1 MTMTLFALAAFELM
15 NVYTHAAHV
24 SAVAARE
31 STPTSHSEEVRRLMA
46 AAKEA
51 GESALELSWSQTL
64 LGGSEGARKFE
75 ALFQRMYGLNLKL
88 SFTPG
93 PSMTDMAG
101 KITQEVTAGR
111 RPSTDILLGTESHF
125 GALLERK
132 ILEEYAYARLS
143 PRVVK
148 ELVTPNNIAV
158 EIATILSGITYNTS
172 LVRPTE
178 FPKRLQDLLQPR
190 WKGKIASTQNA
201 AIFDRI
207 AYRPEWSVEKITALV
222 RRLSEQVGGL
232 IRASENE
239 RIISGEFYLLALD
252 GGGHQVLR
260 RRAQGAPLGHAIP
273 EDAATVAF
281 LHMGVPRYTLHPN
294 LAKLF
299 INMIVSDEGQ
309 KVVYA
314 THFTDHHALPGSQAA
329 GALKELTAKGVA
341 PLRVDVKF
349 VTGHPEIGKL
359 SDELRHILRGR

>member
-1 MTMTLFALAAFELM
+1 MTMTLFVLAAFGLM
-15 NVYTHAAHV
+15 NVSAYAAQA
-24 SAVAARE
+24 SATQALEA
-31 STPTSHSEEVRRLMA
+31 TPTSHSEEVRRLIA
-46 AAKEA
+46 VAKEA
-51 GESALELSWSQTL
+51 GESALDLSWSQTL

-111 RPSTDILLGTESHF
+111 GPSTDILLGTESHF

-143 PRVVK
+143 PRIGK
-148 ELVTPNNIAV
+148 ELVAPNNIGV

-172 LVRPTE
+172 LVRPAE
-178 FPKRLQDLLQPR
+178 IPRKLPDLLQPR

-207 AYRPEWSVEKITALV
+207 AYRPEWSVEKVRAFV

-239 RIISGEFYLLALD
+239 RIVSGEFHLLALD

-260 RRAQGAPLGHAIP
+260 QQAQGAPLGHAIP

-281 LHMGVPRYTLHPN
+281 LHMGVPRYSLHPN

-314 THFTDHHALPGSQAA
+314 THLTDHHALAGSQSAA
-329 GALKELTAKGVA
+329 ALKELTARGVA

-349 VTGHPEIGKL
+349 VTEHPGIGKL
-359 SDELRHILRGR
+359 SDELRKILREK

>member
-1 MTMTLFALAAFELM
+1 MIASLFIFSAFVLI
-15 NVYTHAAHV
+15 NVYTAV
-24 SAVAARE
+24 SVAAVSE
-31 STPTSHSEEVRRLMA
+31 PAAAHSEEVRRLIA
-46 AAKEA
+46 AAKES

-64 LGGSEGARKFE
+64 LSGTDGARKFD
-75 ALFQRMYGLNLKL
+75 ALFQRMYGVKLKL
-88 SFTPG
+88 QFTPG
-93 PSMTDMAG
+93 PSMTDMTG

-143 PRVVK
+143 PRIVK
-148 ELVTPNNIAV
+148 ELVAPNNIGV
-158 EIATILSGITYNTS
+158 EIATILSGITYNNS
-172 LVRPTE
+172 LVRPAE
-178 FPKRLQDLLQPR
+178 LPQKLQDLLQPR

-207 AYRPEWSVEKITALV
+207 AYRPEWSVEKITAFV

-239 RIISGEFYLLALD
+239 RIISGEFFMLALD
-252 GGGHQVLR
+252 GGGHQVAR
-260 RRAQGAPLGHAIP
+260 QQAQGAPLGHAIP

-281 LHMGVPRYTLHPN
+281 LHMGVPRYSLHPN

-299 INMIVSDEGQ
+299 INMILSEEGQ

-314 THFTDHHALPGSQAA
+314 THFTDHHALAGSQSAA
-329 GALKELTAKGVA
+329 ALKKLKGTD
-341 PLRVDVKF
+341 PLRVDVAF
-349 VTGHPEIGKL
+349 VKAHPEIGKL
-359 SDELRHILRGR
+359 SDELRKILRGK